1 MQNNSNEL
9 VTNNFY
15 KPSEILGILRNHLAT
30 GQVNQRVVCLRG
42 IYFKGTYI
50 NQYFHTAT
58 DRLVDES
65 TSDELS
71 ISMPLNIREGL
82 ENGNVLTVHGIL
94 DRSITNK
101 GLIQIILKVTEVEMI
116 KEVAVSEDEIK
127 RTELRRI
134 KSEKGF
140 KNVDN
145 ILESLLYQD
154 KRPQVALVYAE
165 TSITNEDFEKGVQAA
180 RTHIDFKEH
189 RVSFAKTK
197 TFSQTLR
204 QLDAMNYDVIAIIRG
219 GGAGLE
225 ALDEV
230 ELLETLVNINTA
242 WMYGAGHEGEK
253 LFILNIADKAIA
265 IPHALGTYFR
275 DITDGVVEKRNNS
288 RAALVKEVEGQF
300 KKQIEDSNKKNQE
313 LTKHLEA
320 LQKQNKEQTEESSKQ
335 IAALTKAQQEAQL
348 QSKVQIEALQK
359 QNKEQS
365 EESSKQIASL
375 SKAQKEAQE
384 QLKLQTEA
392 LKKANE
398 EAQKL
403 VKTQTESIQK
413 ANEEAQKQLK
423 VQIETANKQN
433 KELHENL
440 AKITKQYEETQKQN
454 KLNSDSMQKQLTGLQ
469 EDLKKSN
476 ENNLI
481 QTKNFGENIAKVTA
495 QNSQLSKELAAANN
509 KVNALTNN
517 NSGKVPGWIVIVL
530 IIVLICCVIG
540 LLI

>member
-1 MQNNSNEL
+1 MPTSSNNIPSPANL
-9 VTNNFY
+9 FR
-15 KPSEILGILRNHLAT
+15 PSEIIGILRNHLAT

-42 IYFKGTYI
+42 IYFKGSYV

-71 ISMPLNIREGL
+71 LSMPLNLRDDL
-82 ENGNVLTVHGIL
+82 ENGNVITVHGIL

-101 GLIQIILKVTEVEMI
+101 GLIQIVLKVTEVEKI
-116 KEVAVSEDEIK
+116 KELAVSEDEIK

-140 KNVDN
+140 KNVDS
-145 ILESLLYQD
+145 ILESLLFQD

-165 TSITNEDFEKGVQAA
+165 TSITNDDFEKGVQAA
-180 RTHIDFKEH
+180 RTHIDFKEY

-197 TFSQTLR
+197 AFCQTLK

-230 ELLETLVNINTA
+230 ELLETLVNMNTA

-275 DITDGVVEKRNNS
+275 DITDGVVQKRNNS

-313 LTKHLEA
+313 LTKQLEA
-320 LQKQNKEQTEESSKQ
+320 LQKQNKAQTEASNKKIEE
-335 IAALTKAQQEAQL
+335 LTKAQKEHEKVVKAMAEQHKKATEEANKLHKTQN
-348 QSKVQIEALQK
+348 ETLQK
-359 QNKEQS
+359 ANTQ
-365 EESSKQIASL
+365 L
-375 SKAQKEAQE
+375 QE
-384 QLKLQTEA
+384 QLKTQGKTLTDLQEQQ
-392 LKKANE
+392 KKQQGEFNKSLG
-398 EAQKL
+398 QM
-403 VKTQTESIQK
+403 Q
-413 ANEEAQKQLK
+413 
-423 VQIETANKQN
+423 ETNK
-433 KELHENL
+433 
-440 AKITKQYEETQKQN
+440 
-454 KLNSDSMQKQLTGLQ
+454 GLQ
-469 EDLKKSN
+469 ASVTKMTN
-476 ENNLI
+476 ELI
-481 QTKNFGENIAKVTA
+481 TAKQRVTELE
-495 QNSQLSKELAAANN
+495 SQKPS
-509 KVNALTNN
+509 
-517 NSGKVPGWIVIVL
+517 NSGYIIAIVVL
-530 IIVLICCVIG
+530 ILLAIIG
-540 LLI
+540 FIL

>member
-1 MQNNSNEL
+1 MPSSSNIPAPANL
-9 VTNNFY
+9 F
-15 KPSEILGILRNHLAT
+15 KPSEVIGILRNHLAT

-42 IYFKGTYI
+42 IYFKGSYV

-71 ISMPLNIREGL
+71 LSMPLNLRDDL
-82 ENGNVLTVHGIL
+82 ENGNVITVHGIL

-101 GLIQIILKVTEVEMI
+101 GLIQIVLKVTDVEKI
-116 KEVAVSEDEIK
+116 KELAVSEDEIK

-140 KNVDN
+140 KNVDS

-165 TSITNEDFEKGVQAA
+165 TSITNDDFEKGVQAA
-180 RTHIDFKEH
+180 RTHIDFKEY

-197 TFSQTLR
+197 AFCQTLR
-204 QLDAMNYDVIAIIRG
+204 QLDVMNYDVIAIIRG

-230 ELLETLVNINTA
+230 ELLETLVNMNTA

-275 DITDGVVEKRNNS
+275 EITDGVVQKRNNS

-313 LTKHLEA
+313 LTKQLEA
-320 LQKQNKEQTEESSKQ
+320 LQKQNKAQTEASNKKIEE
-335 IAALTKAQQEAQL
+335 LTKAQKEHEKVVKAMAEQHKKATEEANKLHKSQN
-348 QSKVQIEALQK
+348 ETLQK
-359 QNKEQS
+359 ANTQ
-365 EESSKQIASL
+365 L
-375 SKAQKEAQE
+375 QE
-384 QLKLQTEA
+384 QLKNQGKTLTDLQEQQ
-392 LKKANE
+392 KKQQGEFNKSLGLM
-398 EAQKL
+398 Q
-403 VKTQTESIQK
+403 
-413 ANEEAQKQLK
+413 
-423 VQIETANKQN
+423 ETNK
-433 KELHENL
+433 
-440 AKITKQYEETQKQN
+440 
-454 KLNSDSMQKQLTGLQ
+454 GLQ
-469 EDLKKSN
+469 ASVTKMTN
-476 ENNLI
+476 ELM
-481 QTKNFGENIAKVTA
+481 TAKQRVTELE
-495 QNSQLSKELAAANN
+495 SQKPS
-509 KVNALTNN
+509 
-517 NSGKVPGWIVIVL
+517 NSGYIIAIVVL
-530 IIVLICCVIG
+530 IILAIIG
-540 LLI
+540 FIL